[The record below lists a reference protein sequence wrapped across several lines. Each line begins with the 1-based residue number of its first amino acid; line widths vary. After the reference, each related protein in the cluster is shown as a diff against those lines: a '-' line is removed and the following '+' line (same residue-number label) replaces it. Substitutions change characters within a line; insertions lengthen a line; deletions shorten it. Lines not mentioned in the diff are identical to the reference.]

1 MNIRNATMED
11 LDILTAIEAACFP
24 PAEAATRESFAK
36 RLAVYPNHFWLLEE
50 DGQVVSFVNGM
61 TTDEP
66 LLRDEMFEDAALHNE
81 DGAWQ
86 MIFGVNTLPEYRR
99 RGLAG
104 VLLERAAADARA
116 QGRKGCVLT
125 CKDRLIHYYEKFGY
139 RNEGVSQSVHG
150 GVVWYDMRLTF
161 GKTGDER

>member
-11 LDILTAIEAACFP
+11 LEILTAIEAACFP

-139 RNEGVSQSVHG
+139 RKEGVSQSVHG

-161 GKTGDER
+161 DKTGDER